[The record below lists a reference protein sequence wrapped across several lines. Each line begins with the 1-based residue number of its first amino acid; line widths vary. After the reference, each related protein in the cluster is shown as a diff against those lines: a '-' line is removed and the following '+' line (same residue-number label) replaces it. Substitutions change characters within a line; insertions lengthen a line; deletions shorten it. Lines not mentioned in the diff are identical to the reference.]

1 MQTNVQK
8 WGNSLAIRIPSYI
21 AQQLSLEKGDLVDII
36 TDNQQISI
44 RPKKFFLADMLNQI
58 TEANLH
64 DEEWD
69 DFSVRGKE
77 IW

>member
-21 AQQLSLEKGDLVDII
+21 AHQLSLEKGDVVDII

-44 RPKKFFLADMLNQI
+44 RPKRLSLADMLNQI
-58 TEANLH
+58 TEDNLH
-64 DEEWD
+64 DHDWGD
-69 DFSVRGKE
+69 CAAKGKE